1 VKTIEERYN
10 QYRENQKRKLNNKM
24 NIERE
29 KYAISYEKHL
39 QDVKQEAEN
48 LEAKTFKK
56 YEGYVSIYNFKLIF
70 FYSTL

>member
-1 VKTIEERYN
+1 MKTIEERYN
-10 QYRENQKRKLNNKM
+10 HYREDQKRKLNNKM
-24 NIERE
+24 NTERE

-56 YEGYVSIYNFKLIF
+56 YEGYVSIIKYN
-70 FYSTL
+70 

>member
-1 VKTIEERYN
+1 MKTIEERYN

-24 NIERE
+24 SIERE

-56 YEGYVSIYNFKLIF
+56 YEGYVSINSFNLILF
-70 FYSTL
+70 L

>member
-10 QYRENQKRKLNNKM
+10 HYREDQKRKLNNKM
-24 NIERE
+24 ATERE

-56 YEGYVSIYNFKLIF
+56 YEGYVSIIKYN
-70 FYSTL
+70 

>member
-1 VKTIEERYN
+1 VRNIEERYN
-10 QYRENQKRKLNNKM
+10 QYRENQKRKLNIKM

-29 KYAISYEKHL
+29 KYAVSYEKHL

-56 YEGYVSIYNFKLIF
+56 YEGYVSIIKYN
-70 FYSTL
+70 